1 MITTATSFR
10 DFTEK
15 ARSFIMKKKDEEV
28 NHRKKKKRQVVQG
41 KKIGS
46 KKTQFLNN

>member
-28 NHRKKKKRQVVQG
+28 NHRKKKKKG
-41 KKIGS
+41 KWYRARKLVA
-46 KKTQFLNN
+46 KKTNS